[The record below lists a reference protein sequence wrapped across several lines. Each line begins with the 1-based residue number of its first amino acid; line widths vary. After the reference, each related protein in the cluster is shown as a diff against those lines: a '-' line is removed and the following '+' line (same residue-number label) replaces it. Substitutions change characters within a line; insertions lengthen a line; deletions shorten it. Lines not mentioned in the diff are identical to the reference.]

1 MMEYPHE
8 AVEMPL
14 EIKET
19 KNNHG

>member
-1 MMEYPHE
+1 MEYPHE